1 MGTLKRE
8 STSRPRSLA
17 DDLRLR
23 SDEQL
28 EFLLSKRPDLVHPV
42 PADISQLAVR
52 ATTGPSV
59 SAALDGL
66 NQLQL
71 SVCQALAGLPDPS
84 SRDDVHRG
92 LHLAVGYTTPAVDS
106 AIDHLLAI
114 ALVWGADDDLH
125 LIRVARES
133 FGTYACGLAGSF
145 SQSRRTV
152 REYGET
158 PALVHKVLSEAPPE
172 AQSILEQLLWDNP
185 SGTMRQANRAVR
197 PEEVRS
203 PLDWLLSRELI
214 VPVGDTTV
222 VVPREVALA
231 LRGGQLLQ
239 TVGKD
244 SASAAR
250 NTINED
256 HRDSLGAHSALDVV
270 RLVETLL
277 EEWSLEPPTQ
287 LRGGGLAIRD
297 LAGVVNLLKVDEH
310 SAALVV
316 ELSYAAGLV
325 GSDSHEGWVP
335 TSAYDRWL
343 ALDDARRWEH
353 IATTWRDSSRAAH
366 IVGGDGGERIN
377 ALTTGVERSFIAPL
391 RMTVLNVLSDLDQ
404 DAATDT
410 STVIEYLDWHRPR
423 RASAMRAGAV
433 AAILKEAALLG
444 VTSMDSLT
452 TFGRNIVLD
461 SGQAAAALS
470 GHLPAPVDHII
481 VQADLTALAPG
492 RLLAVPRRTMA
503 VLAEVESTGVATSYR
518 FSETSIRR
526 ALDQGQSAHEIL
538 DFLKDL
544 SKTPLPQPLT
554 YLVEDVAR
562 KHGVLRVGVASIYLR
577 CDDQHLID
585 QVQADRRLA
594 SLQLRQ
600 IAPGIVVSA
609 SPADVVLDKLRD
621 AGYAPVAESAQGA
634 VLIHRPETKR
644 TSAKP
649 AASAVTITGPSP
661 RLITVAVKAL
671 RAGERVEE
679 HKPESGL
686 GPRATSTETMA
697 LLNEALLK
705 QREVWIGYA
714 DKSGMTTE
722 RIVEPLSITAG
733 FLTAFDVRNSEV
745 HTFTISRITGATYVE
760 DSVEGSAS

>member
-1 MGTLKRE
+1 MATFTHE
-8 STSRPRSLA
+8 TSSQPRSLA

-28 EFLLSKRPDLVHPV
+28 EFLLTKRPELVHPV

-84 SRDDVHRG
+84 SRDDVHQG
-92 LHLAVGYTTPAVDS
+92 VHLATGYSAPAVDA
-106 AIDHLLAI
+106 AIDYLLAI
-114 ALVWGADDDLH
+114 ALVWGADDELH

-133 FGTYACGLAGSF
+133 FGTYACGLAASF
-145 SQSRRTV
+145 SHSRRTV

-158 PALVHKVLSEAPPE
+158 PALVQKVLSQAPPE
-172 AQSILEQLLWDNP
+172 AQSIIMQLLWDNP

-197 PEEVRS
+197 PEDVRS

-214 VPVGDTTV
+214 VPVGETTV

-231 LRGGQLLQ
+231 LRNGQLLQ
-239 TVGKD
+239 TLGRD

-250 NTINED
+250 KSINVE
-256 HRDSLGAHSALDVV
+256 HRDSLGAHSALDFV

-277 EEWSLEPPTQ
+277 EEWSLQPPTQ

-310 SAALVV
+310 TAALVI

-325 GSDSHEGWVP
+325 GADSLEGWVP

-343 ALDDARRWEH
+343 AMDDARRWEQL
-353 IATTWRDSSRAAH
+353 ATTWRDSSRAAH

-377 ALTTGVERSFIAPL
+377 ALTAGVERSFIAPL
-391 RMTVLNVLSDLDQ
+391 RMTVLNVLADLEA

-410 STVIEYLDWHRPR
+410 ATVIEHLDWHRPR
-423 RASAMRAGAV
+423 RASAMRAGAI

-452 TFGRNIVLD
+452 TFGLD
-461 SGQAAAALS
+461 VVSDSAHAAASLS
-470 GHLPAPVDHII
+470 THLPAPVDHII

-503 VLAEVESTGVATSYR
+503 VLGEVESTGVATTYR
-518 FSETSIRR
+518 FTETSIRR

-544 SKTPLPQPLT
+544 SRTPLPQPLT

-562 KHGVLRVGVASIYLR
+562 KHGVLRVGVASVYLR

-585 QVQADRRLA
+585 QVQADRRLN
-594 SLQLRQ
+594 SLHLRQ

-609 SPADVVLDKLRD
+609 SPAEVVLDKLRE
-621 AGYAPVAESAQGA
+621 AGYAPVAASAQGT

-644 TSAKP
+644 TSARP
-649 AASAVTITGPSP
+649 ATGVATVTGPSP

-679 HKPESGL
+679 QKPESGF
-686 GPRATSTETMA
+686 GPRATTTETMA

-745 HTFTISRITGATYVE
+745 HTFTISRITGAAYVQN
-760 DSVEGSAS
+760 SSEGSAS

>member
-1 MGTLKRE
+1 LRE
-8 STSRPRSLA
+8 
-17 DDLRLR
+17 
-23 SDEQL
+23 
-28 EFLLSKRPDLVHPV
+28 
-42 PADISQLAVR
+42 
-52 ATTGPSV
+52 
-59 SAALDGL
+59 
-66 NQLQL
+66 
-71 SVCQALAGLPDPS
+71 
-84 SRDDVHRG
+84 
-92 LHLAVGYTTPAVDS
+92 
-106 AIDHLLAI
+106 
-114 ALVWGADDDLH
+114 
-125 LIRVARES
+125 
-133 FGTYACGLAGSF
+133 
-145 SQSRRTV
+145 
-152 REYGET
+152 
-158 PALVHKVLSEAPPE
+158 
-172 AQSILEQLLWDNP
+172 
-185 SGTMRQANRAVR
+185 
-197 PEEVRS
+197 
-203 PLDWLLSRELI
+203 
-214 VPVGDTTV
+214 
-222 VVPREVALA
+222 
-231 LRGGQLLQ
+231 GQLLQ

-244 SASAAR
+244 SASAVGKS
-250 NTINED
+250 INGE
-256 HRDSLGAHSALDVV
+256 HRDSLGAHSALDFV

-297 LAGVVNLLKVDEH
+297 LAGVVNLLRVDEH
-310 SAALVV
+310 SAALVI

-325 GSDSHEGWVP
+325 GADSHEGWVP
-335 TSAYDRWL
+335 TSNYDRWL
-343 ALDDARRWEH
+343 AMDDARRWEH
-353 IATTWRDSSRAAH
+353 LANTWRDSSRAAH

-377 ALTTGVERSFIAPL
+377 ALTAGVERAFIAPL
-391 RMTVLNVLSDLDQ
+391 RMTVLGVLADLEANTAT
-404 DAATDT
+404 DAA
-410 STVIEYLDWHRPR
+410 TVIEYLDWHRPR

-433 AAILKEAALLG
+433 SAILKEAALLG

-452 TFGRNIVLD
+452 TFGRNIVTD
-461 SGQAAAALS
+461 SAQAAVVLS

-518 FSETSIRR
+518 FTETSIRR

-562 KHGVLRVGVASIYLR
+562 KHGVLRVGVASVYLR

-585 QVQADRRLA
+585 QVQADRRLS
-594 SLQLRQ
+594 SLHLRQ

-609 SPADVVLDKLRD
+609 SPADVVLDKLRE
-621 AGYAPVAESAQGA
+621 AGYAPVAESAQGT

-644 TSAKP
+644 TSARP
-649 AASAVTITGPSP
+649 AVGAVTVTGPSP

-686 GPRATSTETMA
+686 GPRATTTETMA
-697 LLNEALLK
+697 LLNEALVK

-745 HTFTISRITGATYVE
+745 HTFTISRITGAAYVQN
-760 DSVEGSAS
+760 SVEGSA